1 MKNWLTGILLLA
13 APALHS
19 QTSYFDSLTAYRK
32 DYIENHEVIKGDDTQ
47 YFRFYPIDEK
57 YKVVAD
63 FRKATTGSWFSMET
77 SGTIKKVFRVYGVL
91 QLNIN
96 DTIVKLKVYQSQ
108 ALMNSENYQDHLFL
122 PFTDFTTGEETYDA
136 GRYIDLKT
144 GDIVNDK
151 VIIDFNKAYNP
162 YCAYVDGKYNCPLPP
177 RENQMD
183 VAILAGE
190 MIFAK
195 PKENE

>member
-1 MKNWLTGILLLA
+1 MKNWLTVILLLA
-13 APALHS
+13 APALYG
-19 QTSYFDSLTAYRK
+19 QTSYFDSLTAYQK
-32 DYIENHEVIKGDDTQ
+32 EYVEKHEVVTGDDKQ
-47 YFRFYPIDEK
+47 FFRFYPVDEK
-57 YKVVAD
+57 YKVTAD
-63 FRKATTGSWFSMET
+63 FKRATTGSWFSMET
-77 SGTIKKVFRVYGVL
+77 SGTIKKVFRVYGIL
-91 QLNIN
+91 QFNIN
-96 DTIVKLKVYQSQ
+96 DTVVRLKVYQSQ
-108 ALMNSENYQDHLFL
+108 ALMNTDNYQDHLFL

>member
-13 APALHS
+13 APTLHS